1 MNTLSTRP
9 YLWML
14 VGQIA
19 FAIMAT
25 LAHALKDYCGW
36 QVIAVGRSTIP
47 MVLIALL
54 AWFAHVP
61 LVIRGTRS
69 LWIRSIAGS
78 ISLVCTFFAFTRM
91 PISDV
96 LTITNL
102 FPVWIAL
109 LSWPLLGVRPSS
121 TTWLAIVSGVA
132 GVVLIQQPHIAHG
145 NLASF
150 AALASSF
157 CSAVAMLGLHRLH
170 HMDTRAI
177 VFHFSSVSLL
187 FSLSAKLFIPGG
199 TPPAEP
205 WQLITIAM
213 LLGVGVTAT
222 IGQVCLTKAFTLGDP
237 AKVAVVGLTQVGFGV
252 IIDAILWE
260 RRFELP
266 TILGM
271 VLILTPTA
279 WLMLRGG
286 ASAEPHDE

>member
-1 MNTLSTRP
+1 MNTPSSRP

-14 VGQIA
+14 VGQFA

-47 MVLIALL
+47 MVLIAFL
-54 AWFAHVP
+54 AWWAHVP
-61 LVIRGTRS
+61 LIIWGTRS

-78 ISLVCTFFAFTRM
+78 VSLVCTFFAFTRM

-109 LSWPLLGVRPSS
+109 LSWPLLGLRPSL
-121 TTWLAIVSGVA
+121 TTWLAISSGVA
-132 GVVLIQQPHIAHG
+132 GVVLIQQPHIAKG

-150 AALASSF
+150 AALTSSF

-170 HMDTRAI
+170 GMDTRAI

-187 FSLSAKLFIPGG
+187 FSVSAKLFIHGN
-199 TPPAEP
+199 PPPDVP
-205 WQLITIAM
+205 WQLITVAM
-213 LLGVGVTAT
+213 LLGVGLSAT
-222 IGQVCLTKAFTLGDP
+222 VGQVCLTKAFTLGDP

-252 IIDAILWE
+252 LIDAVVWH
-260 RRFELP
+260 RSFELP
-266 TILGM
+266 TVLGM

>member
-1 MNTLSTRP
+1 
-9 YLWML
+9 ML
-14 VGQIA
+14 VGQFA

-36 QVIAVGRSTIP
+36 QVIAVGRSAIP
-47 MVLIALL
+47 IVLIAVL
-54 AWFAHVP
+54 AWWARVP

-109 LSWPLLGVRPSS
+109 LSWPLLGVRPSL
-121 TTWLAIVSGVA
+121 TTWLAIVSGIA
-132 GVVLIQQPHIAHG
+132 GVVLIQQPHLAQG
-145 NLASF
+145 NLASL
-150 AALASSF
+150 AALVSSF

-170 HMDTRAI
+170 RMDTRAI
-177 VFHFSSVSLL
+177 VFHFSSVSLI
-187 FSLSAKLFIPGG
+187 FSLSAKFFMQAKF
-199 TPPAEP
+199 PPSTP
-205 WQLITIAM
+205 WQLLTVAM
-213 LLGVGVTAT
+213 LLGVGVSAT
-222 IGQVCLTKAFTLGDP
+222 VGQVCLTKAFTLGDP

-252 IIDAILWE
+252 IIDALLFD
-260 RRFELP
+260 RSFELL
-266 TILGM
+266 TVLGM
-271 VLILTPTA
+271 VFILTPTA

>member
-1 MNTLSTRP
+1 
-9 YLWML
+9 ML
-14 VGQIA
+14 VGQFA

-47 MVLIALL
+47 MVLVGLL
-54 AWFAHVP
+54 AWWAHVP
-61 LVIRGTRS
+61 LIIFGSRS

-132 GVVLIQQPHIAHG
+132 GVVLIQQPHIAQG

-170 HMDTRAI
+170 GMDTRAI
-177 VFHFSSVSLL
+177 VFHFSLVSLF
-187 FSLSAKLFIPGG
+187 FSTSAMLFIQG
-199 TPPAEP
+199 TPPPSVPGHWGNIP
-205 WQLITIAM
+205 WQWMAAPM
-213 LLGVGVTAT
+213 LLGVGVSAT
-222 IGQVCLTKAFTLGDP
+222 VGQVCLTKAFTLGDP

-252 IIDAILWE
+252 LIDAVLWS
-260 RRFELP
+260 RSFSLP

-271 VLILTPTA
+271 ILILTPTA

>member
-1 MNTLSTRP
+1 
-9 YLWML
+9 ML
-14 VGQIA
+14 VGQFA

-54 AWFAHVP
+54 AWWAHVP
-61 LVIRGTRS
+61 LVIFGTRS

-109 LSWPLLGVRPSS
+109 LSWPLLGIRPSS

-132 GVVLIQQPHIAHG
+132 GVVLIQQPHIAKG

-150 AALASSF
+150 AALTSSF

-170 HMDTRAI
+170 GMDTRAI

-187 FSLSAKLFIPGG
+187 FSMSAKLFIQGS
-199 TPPAEP
+199 PPPNAP
-205 WQLITIAM
+205 WQWITVAM
-213 LLGVGVTAT
+213 LLGVGVSAT
-222 IGQVCLTKAFTLGDP
+222 MGQVCLTKAFTLGDP

-252 IIDAILWE
+252 LIDAVLWN
-260 RRFELP
+260 RSFEFP
-266 TILGM
+266 TVLGM
-271 VLILTPTA
+271 ILILTPTA

>member
-1 MNTLSTRP
+1 MNTLSSRP

-14 VGQIA
+14 VGQFA

-47 MVLIALL
+47 MVLIAFL
-54 AWFAHVP
+54 AWWAHVP
-61 LVIRGTRS
+61 LVIWGTRS

-78 ISLVCTFFAFTRM
+78 VSLVCTFFAFTRM

-109 LSWPLLGVRPSS
+109 LSWPLLGLRPSL
-121 TTWLAIVSGVA
+121 TTWLAIISGVA
-132 GVVLIQQPHIAHG
+132 GVILIQQPHIAKG

-150 AALASSF
+150 AALTSSF

-170 HMDTRAI
+170 GMDTRAI

-187 FSLSAKLFIPGG
+187 FSVSAKLFIHGN
-199 TPPAEP
+199 PPPDVP
-205 WQLITIAM
+205 WQLITVAM
-213 LLGVGVTAT
+213 LLGVGLSAT
-222 IGQVCLTKAFTLGDP
+222 VGQVCLTKAFTLGDP

-252 IIDAILWE
+252 LIDAIVWQ
-260 RRFELP
+260 RSFELP
-266 TILGM
+266 TVLGM